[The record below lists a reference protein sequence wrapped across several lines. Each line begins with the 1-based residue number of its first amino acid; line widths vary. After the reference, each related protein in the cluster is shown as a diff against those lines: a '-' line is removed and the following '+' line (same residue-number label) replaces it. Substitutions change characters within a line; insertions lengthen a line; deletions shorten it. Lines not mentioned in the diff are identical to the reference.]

1 MMNYKSAKIAEDAN
15 IAKQSVIIG
24 DVTIGRDSC
33 VLYYSVLRGDEAPIV
48 IGEETNIQENCTVH
62 VSRNMPV
69 RIGNNVTVGHNAV
82 IHSCTIGD
90 RTLIGM
96 GAVILDGAQIGNDC
110 IIGAGSLVTKNTII
124 PDGSLVMGSPAKI
137 KRNLTWEEKL
147 GNLENSKEYVSVSR
161 EMKRQGGVSSMKVKR
176 VKVQKQM
183 ILQEEQLLSE
193 NEYHK
198 LIRTAY
204 KKGQKSLGMIMETIA
219 TTGIRISELKYFT
232 VGAVRRG
239 NIIIHN
245 KGKIRRILIPGAIRK
260 KLLYYCFIHKINDGI
275 IFITKNGNAQNRS
288 NIWTQM
294 KKLSKAAGIAV
305 EKVYPHAFRHLFARM
320 YYQLTS
326 DISGLADILGHSS
339 IETTRIYT
347 ADSEQKYLA
356 SMERLELL
364 LSDIRL
370 PEEVTE

>member
-82 IHSCTIGD
+82 IHSCTIRD

-124 PDGSLVMGSPAKI
+124 TDGSLVMGSPAKI

-161 EMKRQGGVSSMKVKR
+161 EMKRQGV
-176 VKVQKQM
+176 
-183 ILQEEQLLSE
+183 L
-193 NEYHK
+193 
-198 LIRTAY
+198 
-204 KKGQKSLGMIMETIA
+204 
-219 TTGIRISELKYFT
+219 
-232 VGAVRRG
+232 
-239 NIIIHN
+239 
-245 KGKIRRILIPGAIRK
+245 
-260 KLLYYCFIHKINDGI
+260 
-275 IFITKNGNAQNRS
+275 
-288 NIWTQM
+288 
-294 KKLSKAAGIAV
+294 
-305 EKVYPHAFRHLFARM
+305 
-320 YYQLTS
+320 
-326 DISGLADILGHSS
+326 
-339 IETTRIYT
+339 
-347 ADSEQKYLA
+347 
-356 SMERLELL
+356 
-364 LSDIRL
+364 
-370 PEEVTE
+370 

>member
-1 MMNYKSAKIAEDAN
+1 MNYKSAKIAEGAN

-96 GAVILDGAQIGNDC
+96 SAVILDGAQIGNDC

-161 EMKRQGGVSSMKVKR
+161 EMKRQGV
-176 VKVQKQM
+176 
-183 ILQEEQLLSE
+183 L
-193 NEYHK
+193 
-198 LIRTAY
+198 
-204 KKGQKSLGMIMETIA
+204 
-219 TTGIRISELKYFT
+219 
-232 VGAVRRG
+232 
-239 NIIIHN
+239 
-245 KGKIRRILIPGAIRK
+245 
-260 KLLYYCFIHKINDGI
+260 
-275 IFITKNGNAQNRS
+275 
-288 NIWTQM
+288 
-294 KKLSKAAGIAV
+294 
-305 EKVYPHAFRHLFARM
+305 
-320 YYQLTS
+320 
-326 DISGLADILGHSS
+326 
-339 IETTRIYT
+339 
-347 ADSEQKYLA
+347 
-356 SMERLELL
+356 
-364 LSDIRL
+364 
-370 PEEVTE
+370 